1 MLGQSNDMTPAPW
14 TTLQN
19 VPSLSSQTPVEPWKF
34 IAMRDFGLGS
44 LGTPSF
50 GAAGAGADVHDALKS
65 QGLGGLL
72 AGPGGSDSPDA
83 KKLEEEEKK
92 KFEEVEKKHQVE
104 ESKEKAEADKRK
116 AEDAKDAEAATKK
129 EEETKQK
136 LLKEEDKG
144 SSSSGTRAPTGVG
157 ILGMDLVKDAKDKH
171 PDAPKKAGV
180 LEGKSAD
187 AAKQEQEDE
196 KKFQEAERKMKE

>member
-1 MLGQSNDMTPAPW
+1 MTPAPW
-14 TTLQN
+14 ATLQN
-19 VPSLSSQTPVEPWKF
+19 VPSLSSQPPVEPWKF
-34 IAMRDFGLGS
+34 IAMRDFGLSS

-50 GAAGAGADVHDALKS
+50 GAGGAGADVHDALKS

-72 AGPGGSDSPDA
+72 AGPGGSEAPDA
-83 KKLEEEEKK
+83 KKLEEEEKR
-92 KFEEVEKKHQVE
+92 KFEEVEKKRQAE

-116 AEDAKDAEAATKK
+116 VEDAKDAEAAKKK
-129 EEETKQK
+129 EEEARQK

-144 SSSSGTRAPTGVG
+144 SSSSGARAPTGVG

-171 PDAPKKAGV
+171 PDASKKAGV

-187 AAKQEQEDE
+187 AAKQDQEDE
-196 KKFQEAERKMKE
+196 KKFQEAEKKMKE